1 MDETL
6 ELKPKQTEIWYLI
19 WSFWA
24 KNVKTGLYLLHYI
37 LIVYVHYFSIV
48 LEKENKVSLCIVCIH
63 HEDCSEFP
71 QKFNNLHCRCC
82 TRIL

>member
-19 WSFWA
+19 WSLGQ
-24 KNVKTGLYLLHYI
+24 NVKTGLYLLHYI
-37 LIVYVHYFSIV
+37 LIVYVHYFSII

>member
-1 MDETL
+1 MVFNMVSL
-6 ELKPKQTEIWYLI
+6 GQ
-19 WSFWA
+19 
-24 KNVKTGLYLLHYI
+24 NVKTGLYLLHYI

-48 LEKENKVSLCIVCIH
+48 LEKENKVSLCIICIH

-71 QKFNNLHCRCC
+71 QKFNNLHCRCY